1 MVRPSVGHGTEVA
14 PSTPDAPRLARREA
28 LARALVEHGDRLYS
42 LALRITRDP
51 DLASDAV
58 QEAFATALQRVDE
71 FRGEA
76 RLGTWLHRIV
86 YTKAID
92 LLRARGREA
101 PLPDEDAA
109 HRPPDDDR
117 LGGAPTWSRP
127 PDEILFGRETRQA
140 LDKAL
145 RELTSMQRLVFE
157 LREVEGRPTEEVAE
171 ILSLPPGTVRVHLHR
186 ARMRLRALLAHHF
199 RGAVA

>member
-1 MVRPSVGHGTEVA
+1 MAAADDPGTV
-14 PSTPDAPRLARREA
+14 LREA
-28 LARALVEHGDRLYS
+28 LAQALVEHGDRLYS

-58 QEAFATALQRVDE
+58 QEAFATALGRIDE

-86 YTKAID
+86 YTKSID
-92 LLRARGREA
+92 LLRARGRDA
-101 PLPDEDAA
+101 PLPEEDGPGG
-109 HRPPDDDR
+109 RSTEEDR

-127 PDEILFGRETRQA
+127 PDEILFGSETRQA

-145 RELTSMQRLVFE
+145 MELTPLQRLVFE
-157 LREVEGRPTEEVAE
+157 LREVEGRATDEVAE

-186 ARMRLRALLAHHF
+186 ARMRLRGRLAQHF

>member
-1 MVRPSVGHGTEVA
+1 MASADPPVS
-14 PSTPDAPRLARREA
+14 SRREA
-28 LARALVEHGDRLYS
+28 LSQALVEHGDRLYS

-58 QEAFATALQRVDE
+58 QEAFATALQRADD

-92 LLRARGREA
+92 LLRARGRDA
-101 PLPDEDAA
+101 PLPDEDAGG
-109 HRPPDDDR
+109 RPQEDER

-127 PDEILFGRETRQA
+127 PDEILFGSETRQA

-145 RELTSMQRLVFE
+145 MELTPMQRLVFE
-157 LREVEGRPTEEVAE
+157 LREVEGRATEEVAD

-186 ARMRLRALLAHHF
+186 ARMRLRARLAHHF

>member
-1 MVRPSVGHGTEVA
+1 MPE
-14 PSTPDAPRLARREA
+14 PDEAGQVRREA
-28 LARALVEHGDRLYS
+28 LSVALVEHGDRLYS

-51 DLASDAV
+51 DMASDAV
-58 QEAFATALQRVDE
+58 QEAFATALQRVDD

-101 PLPDEDAA
+101 PMPEEDAA
-109 HRPPDDDR
+109 KRPPDDDR

-127 PDEILFGRETRQA
+127 PDEILLGNETK
-140 LDKAL
+140 KAL
-145 RELTSMQRLVFE
+145 ENALMELTPMQRLVFE
-157 LREVEGRPTEEVAE
+157 LREVEGRATEDVAD

-186 ARMRLRALLAHHF
+186 ARMRLRARLANHF

>member
-1 MVRPSVGHGTEVA
+1 VGA
-14 PSTPDAPRLARREA
+14 PQPPVSRRREA
-28 LARALVEHGDRLYS
+28 LSQALVEHGDRLYS

-58 QEAFATALQRVDE
+58 QEAFATALQRADD

-92 LLRARGREA
+92 LLRARGRDA
-101 PLPDEDAA
+101 PLPDEDGAA
-109 HRPPDDDR
+109 RRPEEDR

-127 PDEILFGRETRQA
+127 PDEILFGSETRQA
-140 LDKAL
+140 LEKAL
-145 RELTSMQRLVFE
+145 MELTPMQRLVFE
-157 LREVEGRPTEEVAE
+157 LREVEGRQTEEVAD

-186 ARMRLRALLAHHF
+186 ARMRLRARLAHHF

>member
-1 MVRPSVGHGTEVA
+1 MSADPPVSR
-14 PSTPDAPRLARREA
+14 RREA
-28 LARALVEHGDRLYS
+28 LSEALVEHGDRLYS

-58 QEAFATALQRVDE
+58 QEAFATALQRADD

-92 LLRARGREA
+92 LLRARGRDA
-101 PLPDEDAA
+101 PLPDEDGGG
-109 HRPPDDDR
+109 RPQEDDR

-127 PDEILFGRETRQA
+127 PDEILFGSETRQA
-140 LDKAL
+140 LEKAL
-145 RELTSMQRLVFE
+145 MELTPMQRLVFE
-157 LREVEGRPTEEVAE
+157 LREVEGRATEEVAD

-186 ARMRLRALLAHHF
+186 ARMRLRARLAHHF

>member
-1 MVRPSVGHGTEVA
+1 MGEEDPGTV
-14 PSTPDAPRLARREA
+14 RREA

-51 DLASDAV
+51 DMASDAV
-58 QEAFATALQRVDE
+58 QEAFATALQRIDD

-86 YTKAID
+86 YTKSID

-101 PLPDEDAA
+101 PLPEEDGPAG
-109 HRPPDDDR
+109 RGPEEDR

-127 PDEILFGRETRQA
+127 PDEILFGSETRQA

-145 RELTSMQRLVFE
+145 MELTPLQRLVFE
-157 LREVEGRPTEEVAE
+157 LREVEGRPTDDVAE

-186 ARMRLRALLAHHF
+186 ARMRLRARLSQHF

>member
-1 MVRPSVGHGTEVA
+1 MASADPPVS
-14 PSTPDAPRLARREA
+14 SRRAA
-28 LARALVEHGDRLYS
+28 LSEALVEHGDRLYS

-58 QEAFATALQRVDE
+58 QEAFATALQRADD

-92 LLRARGREA
+92 LLRARGRNA
-101 PLPDEDAA
+101 PLPDEDGGV
-109 HRPPDDDR
+109 RPQEDER

-140 LDKAL
+140 LEKAL
-145 RELTSMQRLVFE
+145 LELTPMQKLVFE
-157 LREVEGRPTEEVAE
+157 LREVEGRATEEVAD

-186 ARMRLRALLAHHF
+186 ARMRLRARLAHHF

>member
-1 MVRPSVGHGTEVA
+1 MSPAEEPAAH
-14 PSTPDAPRLARREA
+14 RREA
-28 LARALVEHGDRLYS
+28 LSKALLEHGDRLYS

-58 QEAFATALQRVDE
+58 QEAFATALQRIDE

-92 LLRARGREA
+92 LLRARGRDA
-101 PLPDEDAA
+101 PLPDEDAPS
-109 HRPPDDDR
+109 RPPDDDR

-127 PDEILFGRETRQA
+127 PDEILFGTETRKA

-145 RELTSMQRLVFE
+145 VELTPLQRLVFE
-157 LREVEGRPTEEVAE
+157 LREVEGRPTEEVAD

>member
-1 MVRPSVGHGTEVA
+1 MVGAE
-14 PSTPDAPRLARREA
+14 DAGVARREA
-28 LARALVEHGDRLYS
+28 LSLALVEHGDRLYS

-101 PLPDEDAA
+101 PLPEEDGPVG
-109 HRPPDDDR
+109 HPPEEDR
-117 LGGAPTWSRP
+117 VGGSPTWSRP

-145 RELTSMQRLVFE
+145 MELTPLQRLVFE
-157 LREVEGRPTEEVAE
+157 LREVEGRATEEVAE

-186 ARMRLRALLAHHF
+186 ARMRLRARLAQHF

>member
-1 MVRPSVGHGTEVA
+1 MP
-14 PSTPDAPRLARREA
+14 PDDPAGSRRDA

-42 LALRITRDP
+42 LALRVTRDP

-58 QEAFATALQRVDE
+58 QEAFATALQRIDD
-71 FRGEA
+71 FRGES
-76 RLGTWLHRIV
+76 RIGTWLHRIV

-92 LLRARGREA
+92 LLRARGRDT
-101 PLPDEDAA
+101 PLPEEDGAPRA
-109 HRPPDDDR
+109 PEDQRM
-117 LGGAPTWSRP
+117 GGAPTWSRP
-127 PDEILFGRETRQA
+127 PDEILFGSETK
-140 LDKAL
+140 KAL
-145 RELTSMQRLVFE
+145 EKAVMELTPLQRLVFE
-157 LREVEGRPTEEVAE
+157 LREVEGRATDEVAD

>member
-1 MVRPSVGHGTEVA
+1 MSPAAQPEPG
-14 PSTPDAPRLARREA
+14 RREA
-28 LARALVEHGDRLYS
+28 LSHALVEHGDRLYS

-58 QEAFATALQRVDE
+58 QEAFATALARADD

-86 YTKAID
+86 YSKAID

-101 PLPDEDAA
+101 PLPDEDGSG
-109 HRPPDDDR
+109 RGGEDDR

-127 PDEILFGRETRQA
+127 PDQILFGTETRKA

-145 RELTSMQRLVFE
+145 MELTPLQRLVFE
-157 LREVEGRPTEEVAE
+157 LREVEGRPTDEVAD
-171 ILSLPPGTVRVHLHR
+171 ILSLPAGTVRVHLHR
-186 ARMRLRALLAHHF
+186 ARMRLRARLSHHF